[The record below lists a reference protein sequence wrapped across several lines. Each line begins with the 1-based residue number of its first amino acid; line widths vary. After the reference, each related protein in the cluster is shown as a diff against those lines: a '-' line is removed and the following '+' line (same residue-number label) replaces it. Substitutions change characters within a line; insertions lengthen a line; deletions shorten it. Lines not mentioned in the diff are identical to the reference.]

1 MAKKGMR
8 RPDSDQ
14 PNAQTRNMQKKSDKG
29 KQPPAR
35 QKSTPSG
42 KAKVKKD
49 K

>member
-8 RPDSDQ
+8 RPEPKEPD
-14 PNAQTRNMQKKSDKG
+14 AQTRNMQKKSDKG
-29 KQPPAR
+29 KNPPAR
-35 QKSTPSG
+35 QKATKSG

>member
-1 MAKKGMR
+1 MAKAGMR
-8 RPDSDQ
+8 RPDSEQ
-14 PNAQTRNMQKKSDKG
+14 PNAQTRNMQKKSDAG

-42 KAKVKKD
+42 KAEVRKD